1 MRAIVV
7 GAGLAGLSAAHH
19 LDAAGHEVTVLEAR
33 DRIGGRVWSRE
44 LPNGAVVEM
53 GAEFILPGNTYVREL
68 ADRFGLELWDKGM
81 RYGRREPRGAGE
93 LAPGALEAAVRTVDE
108 ALAEDPALGRLPAPE
123 LLERL
128 AIDRAPLEVL
138 IARLE
143 VSSAN
148 PADSVPAASLA
159 GVAHI
164 GDDPAPGI
172 AGGNARLAE
181 ALARPLGDAIRLGA
195 AVRRIAWSDGGV
207 TVDAAGTDLRADA
220 CVIAVPATTIGQISF
235 DPGLPG
241 PVARAFS
248 EIRYGHAAKL
258 FVPLLAPA
266 PASAVMS
273 VPERYWTWTSTAD
286 GGRVQPVVNAFAGS
300 PLALDR
306 LGVGSGKDRWVASL
320 RELRPDLELEADG
333 AVLSTWSDDPWARA
347 AYSILPTDELTE
359 ILSRPIGSL
368 SFAGEHMGG
377 PFAGLM
383 EGALRSGRRAASPL
397 TDGVRPDGDG

>member
-19 LDAAGHEVTVLEAR
+19 LRAAGHEVTVLEAR

-68 ADRFGLELWDKGM
+68 ADRFGLELWEKGM
-81 RYGRREPRGAGE
+81 RYGRREPRGTGE
-93 LAPGALEAAVRTVDE
+93 LAPGALEEAVRAVDE
-108 ALAEDPALGRLPAPE
+108 ALGQDPSLRRLSAPR

-128 AIDRAPLEVL
+128 AIERGPLEVL

-143 VSSAN
+143 ISAAN
-148 PADSVPAASLA
+148 PADSVPAASMA

-181 ALARPLGDAIRLGA
+181 ALARPLGNAIRLGA
-195 AVRRIAWSDGGV
+195 VARRIAWSEGGV
-207 TVDAAGTDLRADA
+207 TVDAAGTDLRADV
-220 CVIAVPATTIGQISF
+220 CVIAVPATTIGEIAF
-235 DPGLPG
+235 EPGLPE
-241 PVARAFS
+241 PLARAFS

-258 FVPLLAPA
+258 FVPLLGPA
-266 PASAVMS
+266 TASAVMS
-273 VPERYWTWTSTAD
+273 VPERYWTWTATAD
-286 GGRVQPVVNAFAGS
+286 GGRVQPVVSAFAGS
-300 PLALDR
+300 APALER
-306 LGVGSGKDRWVASL
+306 LGIESGPDEWVASL
-320 RELRPDLELEADG
+320 RELRSDLELEADG

-347 AYSILPTDELTE
+347 AYSILPTAEITE
-359 ILSRPIGSL
+359 ILSEPVGPL
-368 SFAGEHMGG
+368 SFAGEHLGG
-377 PFAGLM
+377 AFAGLM
-383 EGALRSGRRAASPL
+383 EGALRSGRSAASRL
-397 TDGVRPDGDG
+397 TDRVRPDGDG